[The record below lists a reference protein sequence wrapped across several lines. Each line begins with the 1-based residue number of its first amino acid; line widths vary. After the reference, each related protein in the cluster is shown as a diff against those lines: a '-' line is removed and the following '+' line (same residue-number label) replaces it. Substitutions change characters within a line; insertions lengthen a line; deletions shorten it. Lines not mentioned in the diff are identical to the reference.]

1 MKLNHLAII
10 MDGNRR
16 WARMR
21 TLQAAIG
28 HDKGAETLEMI
39 ARELVGYNTDYLT
52 VFAFSKENWRRSRV
66 EVAALLEIM
75 RSFLRNKIAKLLED
89 NVRLHII
96 GNRTAFDEDLQNL
109 FKKAEAQTANC
120 TGLTLTIAINYGG
133 QQDIEQAAARVAEA
147 QAMGDKT
154 KPFSA
159 YLETAHLPAV
169 DMLIRTGGERRLSN
183 FLLWDLSYAELY
195 FTDVFWPDFNAE
207 ELKKAIGSF
216 YQRQRRFG
224 GDGEAAEGGKAITA
238 DEKLA

>member
-52 VFAFSKENWRRSRV
+52 VFAFSTENWRRSRV

-96 GNRTAFDEDLQNL
+96 GDRTAFDEDLQIL
-109 FKKAEAQTANC
+109 FKNAEAQTTNC
-120 TGLTLTIAINYGG
+120 TGLTLTVAINYGG
-133 QQDIEQAAARVAEA
+133 QQDIEQAAARMAEA
-147 QAMGDKT
+147 QAMGYKT

-224 GDGEAAEGGKAITA
+224 GDGEAAEGGKAISA

>member
-28 HDKGAETLEMI
+28 HDRGAETLEMI
-39 ARELVGYNTDYLT
+39 ARELVAYNADYLT
-52 VFAFSKENWRRSRV
+52 VFAFSTENWRRSRV

-154 KPFSA
+154 KTFSA

-207 ELKKAIGSF
+207 QLKKAISSF

-224 GDGEAAEGGKAITA
+224 GDGEAAEGVKANS
-238 DEKLA
+238 DYEKLA